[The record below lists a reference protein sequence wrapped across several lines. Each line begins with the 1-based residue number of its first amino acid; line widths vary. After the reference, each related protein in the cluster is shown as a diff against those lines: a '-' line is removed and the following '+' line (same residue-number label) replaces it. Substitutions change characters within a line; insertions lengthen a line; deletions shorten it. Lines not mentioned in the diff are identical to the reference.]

1 MGRQIALTGLLAG
14 TLLASFLPGAQA
26 ADSGW
31 TPSNW
36 TGVVAGAPVPGT
48 GLPPAPTPALPVAV
62 PPQIDIPPTYEGQAA
77 CDPTPK
83 PGALKAVDL
92 IKATY
97 GAAQQIFISRGC
109 DVGDQS
115 EHKEGRAFDWMTSV
129 RNAQERANAE
139 SFLNWLL
146 ATDAN
151 GVPYANAMRMGVM
164 YIGWN
169 DRIWRGYD
177 PGRGWAE
184 LKGCFAT
191 PAPASDTTCHR
202 NHIHISLTWDGAA
215 GLTSMWSGNPVTAPY
230 CPRVTSGASTKYP
243 DAHGDLI
250 PVGPVRVLDTRA
262 AVGVPMRCRLEQDR
276 WTGDSHRIFPKIT
289 GVGGIPTSNVGS
301 VRIRVT
307 AQGSNVKSTIRVW
320 SPGQSSSQPVVEVG
334 MNADATGEATV
345 PVSTDGTIAL
355 ATSQGATDLVVD
367 VLGYYKADAS
377 GAATPL
383 PSGTVSGSPT
393 PAPTNTPEKAP
404 AQTVTPA
411 SPPPLEPEPSDFF
424 PVGSVLGYETVTDGP
439 IQAGESRT
447 VSLAGLPA
455 EARTAVVFVTAKQAT
470 KKGFVRIGRSAGADS
485 AQLKFPKSAMKKSVM
500 IVPVSGSSVV
510 MSASPQSVVQLR
522 VEVLGYGTGES
533 PPTVIPL
540 SPRTI
545 FSGSVNPATPL
556 GYKVSRQFGLPGM
569 KKLKA
574 VLLRVQTKNAT
585 QDGTLAVYASNG
597 TPPGTRS
604 APVMAN
610 KKYAAIILAPVG
622 PDGRVIVSSTV
633 PSSFTA
639 SLIGYVK

>member
-1 MGRQIALTGLLAG
+1 MGRYVALTGLLAG
-14 TLLASFLPGAQA
+14 TLLASFLPAAQA

-36 TGVVAGAPVPGT
+36 TGVVGGAPVPGT
-48 GLPPAPTPALPVAV
+48 GLPPAPAPGLPVAV
-62 PPQIDIPPTYEGQAA
+62 PPQADIAPTYEGQSV

-83 PGALKAVDL
+83 PGAQRAVDL
-92 IKATY
+92 IRATY

-115 EHKEGRAFDWMTSV
+115 EHKEGRAFDWMVSV
-129 RNAQERANAE
+129 RNAQDRANAE
-139 SFLNWLL
+139 TFLNWLL
-146 ATDAN
+146 ATDAS

-177 PGRGWAE
+177 PARGWAE

-191 PAPASDTTCHR
+191 PAPGSDTTCHR

-215 GLTSMWSGNPVTAPY
+215 GITSMWTGNPIVAPY

-243 DAHGDLI
+243 EPHGDLI
-250 PVGPVRVLDTRA
+250 SVGAVRVLDTRA
-262 AVGVPMRCRLEQDR
+262 TIGVPIRCRLEQDR

-289 GVGGIPTSNVGS
+289 GVGGIPATNVGS
-301 VRIRVT
+301 VRVRVT

-355 ATSQGATDLVVD
+355 ATSQGATDVVVE
-367 VLGYYKADAS
+367 VLGYYKADAT
-377 GAATPL
+377 GAAAQL
-383 PSGTVSGSPT
+383 PSGTVGGA
-393 PAPTNTPEKAP
+393 PAPAATPEKAP

-411 SPPPLEPEPSDFF
+411 SPPPLEPEPSDFH

-455 EARTAVVFVTAKQAT
+455 EARSAVVFVTAKDAS
-470 KKGFVRIGRSAGADS
+470 KRGFVRIGRSAGADS
-485 AQLKFPKSAMKKSVM
+485 AQLKFPKSVMKKSVM

-510 MSASPQSVVQLR
+510 FSSSPKSVVQLR
-522 VEVLGYGTGES
+522 VEVLGYGTSDS

-540 SPRTI
+540 SPKVI
-545 FSGSVNPATPL
+545 FSGKIDPAAPQS
-556 GYKVSRQFGLPGM
+556 YKVSRQFGLPGM

-574 VLLRVQTKNAT
+574 VLLRVQTKKAT

-597 TPPGTRS
+597 APPGTRS

-622 PDGRVIVSSTV
+622 PDGRVQVSSTV
-633 PSSFTA
+633 ASKYVA
-639 SLIGYVK
+639 SLVGFIK